1 MKRSV
6 IWNLGCYTN
15 TIGASQHFFSDWLLK
30 SLELNLSNAK
40 RVSVEQ
46 GLAMMLLVIL
56 VWL

>member
-46 GLAMMLLVIL
+46 GLAMMLLEIL